1 MSAKELTLLV
11 LMALRP
17 MLPGLIAV
25 AAVTLLVLPF
35 LLVACKKAWVNDPR
49 FRVAGLFYGLSG
61 RDTCFLACSW
71 IKLILMLVFII
82 GFQKLAP
89 VQYLMVLLPGI
100 LGIICARSG
109 GSKLKT
115 LLWLVL
121 QMAGLLSVNLI
132 CGFIRDM
139 AGDAVFVIIYVIMGL
154 FLGFFSVYLFLTELG
169 TLSAGREMTAGQLAD
184 GQDER

>member
-1 MSAKELTLLV
+1 M
-11 LMALRP
+11 
-17 MLPGLIAV
+17 
-25 AAVTLLVLPF
+25 
-35 LLVACKKAWVNDPR
+35 
-49 FRVAGLFYGLSG
+49 
-61 RDTCFLACSW
+61 
-71 IKLILMLVFII
+71 
-82 GFQKLAP
+82 
-89 VQYLMVLLPGI
+89 
-100 LGIICARSG
+100 GIICASSG

>member
-1 MSAKELTLLV
+1 MSAKELTLRV

-61 RDTCFLACSW
+61 RDACFLACSW

-82 GFQKLAP
+82 GFQKLVP

-100 LGIICARSG
+100 LGIICACSG